1 MVTES
6 DKLCMEWGGRD
17 AGREREFTQDEEV
30 RKAEDGRLG
39 HREGWRGRLDQRR
52 GSWRCDLVARPLWIA
67 CLGLTLPVSSDFCF
81 PL

>member
-6 DKLCMEWGGRD
+6 DKVCMEWGERD

-30 RKAEDGRLG
+30 RKADDGRLG
-39 HREGWRGRLDQRR
+39 HREGWRGCLDQWR
-52 GSWRCDLVARPLWIA
+52 GSWRCDLVVRPLWN
-67 CLGLTLPVSSDFCF
+67 GLTLPVSSGFCF